1 MYIVLSVLYLKNIY
15 IYIFFLSTLYL
26 KKYSNKCSTCSTQ
39 HCCSLLIPD
48 SLEKEHSLWSTG
60 VNYISSFGGWLTW
73 SKAQEKSVKSTEQE
87 KSPSAE
93 ESSEGAHFSSVIN
106 KYV

>member
-15 IYIFFLSTLYL
+15 IYVYFFLSTLYL
-26 KKYSNKCSTCSTQ
+26 KKYSNKCSTGSTH

-48 SLEKEHSLWSTG
+48 SLEKEHSIWRAL
-60 VNYISSFGGWLTW
+60 SSFGGLFTR